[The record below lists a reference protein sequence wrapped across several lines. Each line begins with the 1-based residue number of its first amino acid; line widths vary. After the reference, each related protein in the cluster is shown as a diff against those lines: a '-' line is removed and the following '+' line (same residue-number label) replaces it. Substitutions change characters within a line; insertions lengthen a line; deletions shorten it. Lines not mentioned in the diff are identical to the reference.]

1 MKIEIPSMLCLCI
14 ATLTSCAP
22 TSQSEKNGCSVEP
35 VVKQTAAEPVIE
47 ENEVES
53 ESAVEEKA
61 LTKNFLVLH
70 DLITQEKSEE
80 TVFNELINKHPRV
93 VVDFYAEWC
102 GPCRS
107 FGPIFEKVATQ
118 ERDVLFIKVNTE
130 RAPKVSST
138 YGVKSIPYIVLFK
151 NGKQVEQKAGALSEK
166 QLRSLIKKELR

>member
-35 VVKQTAAEPVIE
+35 VVKQTAAEPVME
-47 ENEVES
+47 ENEVKP
-53 ESAVEEKA
+53 AAEEKA
-61 LTKNFLVLH
+61 LTKNFIVLH
-70 DLITQEKSEE
+70 DLITQEKNDEA
-80 TVFNELINKHPRV
+80 VFNELINKHPRV
-93 VVDFYAEWC
+93 IVDFYAEWC
-102 GPCRS
+102 GPCRK
-107 FGPIFEKVATQ
+107 FGPIFEKAATK

-151 NGKQVEQKAGALSEK
+151 DGKSVMQKAGSLSEK
-166 QLRSLIKKELR
+166 ELRSLIEKKLR

>member
-22 TSQSEKNGCSVEP
+22 TTQSEKSGCSVEP
-35 VVKQTAAEPVIE
+35 IAKQTAVEPTIE
-47 ENEVES
+47 ENDAKP
-53 ESAVEEKA
+53 AVEEKA
-61 LTKNFLVLH
+61 LTKNFIVLH
-70 DLITQEKSEE
+70 DLIDQGRSEE
-80 TVFNELINKHPRV
+80 EVFNELINTHSRV

-102 GPCRS
+102 GPCRK

-151 NGKQVEQKAGALSEK
+151 KGKQVEQKAGALSAK
-166 QLRSLIKKELR
+166 QLRSLIDEKLR